1 MVLSHHGAPEFGSP
15 ILPLTRE
22 ALLLSLIDNIDSK
35 MVIVDK
41 ALENVNPGEF
51 SNKVFPLD
59 NRMLYKPKQ

>member
-1 MVLSHHGAPEFGSP
+1 MENQQ
-15 ILPLTRE
+15 RE